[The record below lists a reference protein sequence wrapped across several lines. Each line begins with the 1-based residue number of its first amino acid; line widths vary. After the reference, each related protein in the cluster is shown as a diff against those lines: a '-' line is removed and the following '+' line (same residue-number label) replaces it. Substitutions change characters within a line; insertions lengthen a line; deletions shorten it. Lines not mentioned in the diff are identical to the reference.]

1 MPCAPMFPKLWAMDE
16 GGFVSVLRRPDT
28 GMVSSNHEFSRSHES
43 TESEIGLCR
52 RDSIETAEPFNQRQK
67 IYI

>member
-28 GMVSSNHEFSRSHES
+28 CPDQMSVGDRM
-43 TESEIGLCR
+43 L
-52 RDSIETAEPFNQRQK
+52 
-67 IYI
+67 